1 MLEGKQGLLRSQVP
15 SVSCRHAPAVLPA
28 LDPCLLPGPRPKPPL
43 KITRSEAFP
52 GSGTHTA
59 SPAPVALIQTD
70 TRLSCPF
77 PLPSSGEHHR
87 QGQGIHV
94 RAPARDRAQQP
105 EAPTSICHVSDGGRV
120 SSSPGRD
127 GPGLGLASVALAPGH
142 LSFMRTNEFAR
153 SFCQPRLSC
162 WLLGTPMTK
171 RHIRDTNL
179 QVEGWGQSQA
189 LC

>member
-1 MLEGKQGLLRSQVP
+1 MPPPSSPPWTPACCLALAQSPRSRSLAARP
-15 SVSCRHAPAVLPA
+15 SPGPA
-28 LDPCLLPGPRPKPPL
+28 LTRP
-43 KITRSEAFP
+43 A
-52 GSGTHTA
+52 
-59 SPAPVALIQTD
+59 PAPVALIQTD

-105 EAPTSICHVSDGGRV
+105 EAPTSICHVSDRGRV